1 MGKVKG
7 NYGERAFREE
17 GRSTAGPSQLYG
29 GKRSFREDGCF
40 IVGPSQLCGDC
51 LYVLKE

>member
-17 GRSTAGPSQLYG
+17 GRSTAGPSQLFR
-29 GKRSFREDGCF
+29 GKRSFREDGRF
-40 IVGPSQLCGDC
+40 TVGPSQLCSDC
-51 LYVLKE
+51 FFLE